1 MKIIMIKGVHNS
13 GKTSLVTKVIEELV
27 SRGYSVGT
35 IKDIH
40 AEKFQMDH
48 PGTDT
53 YLHHEAGAR
62 LVAARGL
69 FETDFLYTGRL
80 DAAEM
85 ISYFTQ
91 DYLVVEGD
99 PGLACANLVTGITES
114 DLDYRKDENTIGFGG
129 IIGNTMSEYMNL
141 PVFHTANQI
150 KEIVDLIEVKAM
162 EEKKKLQERTLKLY
176 FDGEEVPMVPFVES
190 IIRASVLGIVGELKG
205 FKEDT
210 EVRIEL

>member
-13 GKTSLVTKVIEELV
+13 GKTTLVTGIVKELTN
-27 SRGYSVGT
+27 RGYSVGT

-53 YLHHEAGAR
+53 YLHHEAGAQ

-69 FETDFLYTGRL
+69 FETDFLYAGRF
-80 DAAEM
+80 DAERM

-99 PGLACANLVTGITES
+99 PGLACPNLVTGHTAS
-114 DLDYRKDENTIGFGG
+114 DLDHRKDENTIGFGG
-129 IIGNTMSEYMNL
+129 VVGNTISEYMDL
-141 PVFHTANQI
+141 PVFHTVNQM

-162 EEKKKLQERTLKLY
+162 EDNKKPQERTLKLY
-176 FDGEEVPMVPFVES
+176 FDGEEVSMVPFVEA

-205 FKEDT
+205 FNEDT